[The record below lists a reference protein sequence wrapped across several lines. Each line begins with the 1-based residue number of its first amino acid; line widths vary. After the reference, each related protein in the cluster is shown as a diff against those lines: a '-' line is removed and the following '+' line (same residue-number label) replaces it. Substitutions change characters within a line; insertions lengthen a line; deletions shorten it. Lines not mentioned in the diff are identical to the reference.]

1 MAKYTEIHQTFKARK
16 MLEFWGKMIGNI
28 NEGCRGSDD
37 LFGPIEPFT
46 SRERLATY
54 ILAAYRP
61 ADLKRLQSGR
71 AGSALN
77 LVSDDP
83 SETLC
88 KLWRVEGL
96 RTTCKA
102 LIKALVRAALRDLPP
117 SDKVDMLEARFGEL
131 QKAFKLTDLERE
143 IMILAYIAD
152 STRFEFPLR
161 RPDNQLK
168 VKFYAM
174 ALDRSY
180 EEVVAALTQDGNLRR
195 FDILD
200 DDWDFRIGDFGPFLW
215 GAANA
220 LGHNFYAPM
229 DVSDALPWDYY
240 GDVVKKHGR
249 LVRAMLTNPPKEGR
263 DKRLNIL
270 LYGEPG
276 TGKTSFAKTLAK
288 ELGMEAYEVLQGS
301 SDGTNKNVKT
311 RMVGIQLCNDGRHAE
326 KALMVIDEA
335 DNLLSLFRADKCV
348 TNTILDTMRMPAIWI
363 SNTPARF
370 MDPSVRRRFDYSI
383 CYEELNDVQ
392 RESIWRN
399 AIEKFDLGDLV
410 DAADVPSL
418 ARRYRVSAGGVS
430 LVLRN
435 LRSIAP
441 GKRDVGE
448 VIDLLMQQHC
458 ELMEVEGV
466 KVDPEMM
473 PAKDYTLEGLN
484 IKGSV
489 KLDRIVASVKRFVR
503 ESEGEASDA
512 VDRPRMNVLLWGPPG
527 SGKTEFVKHLGAE
540 TGRSVFVRKG
550 SDLLGMYVGQTEKNI
565 REAFREAKE
574 KKAILFLD
582 EIDGLLQDRSRASRN
597 WEVSQVNELLQQMES
612 FGGILVMATN
622 FEQNL
627 DRAVIRR
634 FTFKLEFDYLDDAG
648 KKRFFETMFRSK
660 LSRKDEAALR
670 AIDHLCPGDYRT
682 VRQSLY
688 YLGDET
694 TNADRLEALRGESA
708 AKRLATTSA
717 PIGF

>member
-16 MLEFWGKMIGNI
+16 MLEFWGNMIQNAHENFSSRSSVFNAI
-28 NEGCRGSDD
+28 D
-37 LFGPIEPFT
+37 PFVPR
-46 SRERLATY
+46 SRLATY
-54 ILAAYRP
+54 VKAAYSP
-61 ADLKRLQSGR
+61 TDLRRLQSR
-71 AGSALN
+71 GSDEGLD
-77 LVSDDP
+77 LERDDP
-83 SETLC
+83 SETIG
-88 KLWRVEGL
+88 KLWCVEGL
-96 RTTCKA
+96 RATCKA
-102 LIKALVRAALRDLPP
+102 LTRALVRAALRDLPA
-117 SDKVDMLEARFGEL
+117 SDKTEMLEARFHDL

-143 IMILAYIAD
+143 IMIFSYIINT
-152 STRFEFPLR
+152 SRFELPVHHIDSQRKLNYF
-161 RPDNQLK
+161 
-168 VKFYAM
+168 AM

-195 FDILD
+195 YDILD
-200 DDWDFRIGDFGPFLW
+200 EEWEFRTGDLGPFLW
-215 GAANA
+215 GASNA
-220 LGHNFYAPM
+220 LNQNYYATM

-249 LVRAMLTNPPKEGR
+249 LVRALLANPPAEGR

-270 LYGEPG
+270 LYGAPG

-288 ELGMEAYEVLQGS
+288 ELGMDAYEILQGNA
-301 SDGTNKNVKT
+301 DGSNKNVKT
-311 RMVGIQLCNDGRHAE
+311 RMIGIQLCNDSRHAE
-326 KALMVIDEA
+326 KAIMVVDEA
-335 DNLLSLFRADKCV
+335 DNLLSVFQSDKCV

-399 AIEKFDLGDLV
+399 AIAKFALEDLI
-410 DAADVPSL
+410 DAADIQSL

-435 LRSIAP
+435 LKAIAP
-441 GKRDVGE
+441 EKRDAHE

-458 ELMEVEGV
+458 ELMEVESF
-466 KVDPEMM
+466 KPSPEMM

-484 IKGSV
+484 IKGRV
-489 KLDRIVASVKRFVR
+489 KLDKIITSVKRFVR
-503 ESEGEASDA
+503 ESEGEKSAA
-512 VDRPRMNVLLWGPPG
+512 VDRPRMNVLLFGPPG

-540 TGRSVFVRKG
+540 TGRNVLVRKG
-550 SDLLGMYVGQTEKNI
+550 SDLLGMFVGQTEKNI
-565 REAFREAKE
+565 KAAFEEAKE

-582 EIDGLLQDRSRASRN
+582 EIDGLLQDRARASQN

-622 FEQNL
+622 FEKNL

-648 KKRFFETMFRSK
+648 KKRFFETMFKARLTK
-660 LSRKDEAALR
+660 KDAEALR
-670 AIDHLCPGDYRT
+670 AIDNLCPGDYRT

-688 YLGDET
+688 YLGEET
-694 TNADRLEALRGESA
+694 TNADRIEALREEAA
-708 AKRLATTSA
+708 AKRLAKTSA